1 MMNSNPSNVRTP
13 LLTERFVAN
22 LRSALLPSAPPIAL
36 HEPIFSG
43 NEWTYVKECIDTGWV
58 SSVGKYVD
66 EFERR
71 LAETTGS
78 RFAIA
83 TSSGTAALHVAL
95 KLAGVAADE
104 EVLVPALSF
113 VATANSVS
121 HCGATPHFVDSSED
135 TVGLDP
141 LALRDYLGFVAE
153 RTGNGVRNKLT
164 GRRLAAIVPMHA
176 FGHPVDLDSLLSL
189 SHDYGIPIVEDAAES
204 LGSLYHG
211 RHTGTFGML
220 SALSFNGNKIVTTG
234 GGGAILTQD
243 AELARRAKHIT
254 TTAKL
259 PHRWEFFH
267 DEVAWNYRL
276 PNINAALGCAQLE
289 RLDEFVQVKRAL
301 AERYINT
308 FSNDEDI
315 HFIEEPTG
323 CHSNYWLGIAKLRVP
338 SKAIR
343 DELLTAA
350 NDAGFM
356 VRPVWTLLNQL
367 PMYKDCPVASIP
379 VAQRLADSI
388 VNLPSGVAVAK
399 GATA

>member
-1 MMNSNPSNVRTP
+1 MTSNSSVLPQA
-13 LLTERFVAN
+13 LADRFVATI
-22 LRSALLPSAPPIAL
+22 RSSLAPGIPPVAL
-36 HEPIFSG
+36 HEPLFGG
-43 NEWTYVKECIDTGWV
+43 NEWNYVKECIDTGWV

-71 LAETTGS
+71 LTEATGS
-78 RFAIA
+78 RYAIA

-95 KLAGVAADE
+95 KLAGVATGD

-121 HCGATPHFVDSSED
+121 HCGAVPHFVDSNEE
-135 TVGLDP
+135 TIGLDP
-141 LALRDYLGFVAE
+141 LALREYLGFIAE
-153 RTGNGVRNKLT
+153 RAGDGVRNKLT
-164 GRRLAAIVPMHA
+164 GRRFAAVVPMHA
-176 FGHPVDLDSLLSL
+176 FGHPIDLDGLLSL

-204 LGSLYHG
+204 LGSHYGG

-220 SALSFNGNKIVTTG
+220 GALSFNGNKIVTTG

-243 AELARRAKHIT
+243 PDLARRAKHIT

-259 PHRWEFFH
+259 PHRWEFVH

-289 RLDEFVQVKRAL
+289 RLDEFVQAKRAL
-301 AERYINT
+301 AQRYISA
-308 FSNDEDI
+308 FANDDGI
-315 HFIEEPTG
+315 HFVKEPLGT
-323 CHSNYWLGIAKLRVP
+323 CSNYWLGTAKLCVP
-338 SKAIR
+338 SKTVR

-356 VRPVWTLLNQL
+356 VRPVWTLLHQL
-367 PMYKDCPVASIP
+367 PMYKDCPAGSIV

-388 VNLPSGVAVAK
+388 INLPSGVAAAK
-399 GATA
+399 GAIA